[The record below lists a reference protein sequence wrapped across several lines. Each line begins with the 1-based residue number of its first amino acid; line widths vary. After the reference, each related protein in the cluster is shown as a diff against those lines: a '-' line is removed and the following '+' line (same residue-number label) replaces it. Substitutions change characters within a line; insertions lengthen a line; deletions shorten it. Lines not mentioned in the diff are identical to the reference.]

1 MCNYYDEDDYEVASP
16 STIDEGAFFGDIEE
30 EQDFDLMVES
40 MDSMFD
46 ACLMQVQGDLVIALA
61 EGDFDRADR
70 LQDEVDLLLMTDFEK
85 EI

>member
-16 STIDEGAFFGDIEE
+16 STIDEGEFFGDIEE